1 MRALRRLLGIAVVLA
16 ALAAVGAVL
25 FLRQWLGTP
34 LAIGTEPEIVEVRP
48 GQSLT
53 AVAQELAG
61 RGVLTHPRLLGLY
74 ARYTGADARMRAG
87 EYAIQPGVT
96 PETLL
101 DLFVSGAV
109 VQHSITIVEG
119 WTVRELRKAI
129 ADEPTLE
136 PVTRD
141 LTDEEMMARLGEPGR
156 HPEGLFFPDTYLFG
170 KGTRDIDLLRQ
181 SRDRMRRELA
191 EAWSRRTE
199 GLPLQD
205 EYQALI
211 LASIVERETGLAEE
225 RPRIAG
231 VFVERLRRG
240 MRLQT
245 DPTVIYGLGGKFDG
259 NLSRADL
266 ERDTP
271 YDTYTR
277 EGLPPTPIAL
287 PGAGA
292 LAAAVRPD
300 ERGELFFVATGRG
313 DGAHVFSKTLAEH
326 EAAVKQYLV
335 RYRQQR
341 QRDRQEQQQQQEPQ
355 TPPEGGEAEATTP

>member
-1 MRALRRLLGIAVVLA
+1 MRALRRLLSITIVLA
-16 ALAAVGAVL
+16 ALALVGAFV
-25 FLRQWLGTP
+25 FVRQWLATP
-34 LAIGTEPEIVEVRP
+34 LSIGTEPVTVDVRP

-53 AVAQELAG
+53 AVSQELAA
-61 RGVLTHPRLLGLY
+61 RGVLEHPRLLGLY
-74 ARYTGADARMRAG
+74 ARYTGADGRMRAG

-96 PETLL
+96 PEGLL
-101 DLFVSGAV
+101 ELFVNGAV

-119 WTVRELRKAI
+119 WTFRDLRKAI

-136 PVTRD
+136 HVTGE
-141 LTDEEMMARLGEPGR
+141 LTDDALMAQLGEPGR

-181 SRDRMRRELA
+181 ARERMQRELTA
-191 EAWSRRTE
+191 AWARRKAD
-199 GLPLQD
+199 LPIQD
-205 EYQALI
+205 EYQALV

-245 DPTVIYGLGGKFDG
+245 DPTVIYGLGEAFDG
-259 NLSRADL
+259 NLRRADL

-271 YDTYTR
+271 YNTYTR
-277 EGLPPTPIAL
+277 AGLPPTPIAL

-292 LAAAVRPD
+292 IEAAVRPD
-300 ERGELFFVATGRG
+300 ERGELFFVATGQG

-326 EAAVKQYLV
+326 EAAVRQYLV

-341 QRDRQEQQQQQEPQ
+341 QRDRQQQQQQPPQ
-355 TPPEGGEAEATTP
+355 AGGEVETTP